1 MRGNLLISYFISFLL
16 LGILGAC
23 RDENPEEKGRD
34 RGPGKIL
41 LESEVDQ
48 LYLNRVNDNG
58 FADGDIMGV
67 YIVDYVG
74 GEPGECRITATV
86 PPTYNILIMRRKI
99 NGLLPWISTGKT
111 ARLR

>member
-41 LESEVDQ
+41 PESEVDQ
-48 LYLNRVNDNG
+48 LYLSRVNDNG
-58 FADGDIMGV
+58 FADGDIMG
-67 YIVDYVG
+67 
-74 GEPGECRITATV
+74 C
-86 PPTYNILIMRRKI
+86 
-99 NGLLPWISTGKT
+99 IS
-111 ARLR
+111 